1 MDQLQITD
9 FAPARPPCSIAER
22 DAANT
27 VISRLRALGLRPN
40 AEELRAPTSPT
51 WVPLVRALLRVWAA
65 AFLAA
70 GLPLAAGILAAIS
83 IAGTIPSIAG
93 LIRYVPLLG
102 AISQNV
108 VAVRK
113 GSDPEARPLIV
124 SAHLDTHPSA
134 EAPMHRAQAALGMIS
149 GVVALI
155 GALVGR
161 PGITGSRWLAAFV
174 AAEAVGTLAWLARR
188 ELAAPSDQ
196 PDDNT
201 SGLLAITR
209 LAELLVASGPAHSV
223 WLVATGASTPG
234 SFGIAAFLRRH
245 NDLRDAWVVDIDA
258 LGTGEV
264 VASPIHA
271 RLPYPGTPQVMSR
284 AIAAA
289 ARASGDPLSIRRVR
303 VSHSDA
309 RAALRRR
316 RPAIALTGGLR
327 PPAGGS
333 GPDPA
338 NAERIA
344 RVVDRLARSEF

>member
-1 MDQLQITD
+1 
-9 FAPARPPCSIAER
+9 
-22 DAANT
+22 
-27 VISRLRALGLRPN
+27 
-40 AEELRAPTSPT
+40 
-51 WVPLVRALLRVWAA
+51 
-65 AFLAA
+65 
-70 GLPLAAGILAAIS
+70 
-83 IAGTIPSIAG
+83 
-93 LIRYVPLLG
+93 
-102 AISQNV
+102 
-108 VAVRK
+108 
-113 GSDPEARPLIV
+113 
-124 SAHLDTHPSA
+124 
-134 EAPMHRAQAALGMIS
+134 MHRAQAALGFIS
-149 GVVALI
+149 GVVALT

-174 AAEAVGTLAWLARR
+174 AAEAVATLAWLARR
-188 ELAAPSDQ
+188 ELAAPSKQ

-209 LAELLVASGPAHSV
+209 LAELLVASDPAHSV

-234 SFGIAAFLRRH
+234 SFGMAAFLRRH
-245 NDLRDAWVVDIDA
+245 KELRDAWIVDVDA

-264 VASPIHA
+264 VASPIPA
-271 RLPYPGTPQVMSR
+271 RLPYPGTPQGMNR

-289 ARASGDPLSIRRVR
+289 ARATGDPLSIRRVR

-333 GPDPA
+333 GPDPG

-344 RVVDRLARSEF
+344 RVVDRLARLDF